1 YIVRSVQS
9 TDTANLSSIGFGALD
24 ILDGVEIIGVTP
36 TPPEDYMT
44 TSTGGFPVM
53 IIYGMAGLAAAAGIG
68 FFFISSRSMKNQKVG
83 QQGIDPSNLVGYQTS
98 ASSGGYQT
106 NRGEA
111 QLKSDT
117 DYEQTRSVYEQSA
130 EVTPQETTPQ
140 ETVPEQTMPSGGDEA
155 ACGCAASAE
164 IGTECDCE
172 MHGSCL
178 CDATCRCNA
187 DICKEQ
193 VNEMS

>member
-1 YIVRSVQS
+1 
-9 TDTANLSSIGFGALD
+9 
-24 ILDGVEIIGVTP
+24 
-36 TPPEDYMT
+36 MT